1 MSAKRIAIAAAA
13 LVVFIVAVLLLASST
28 PSVSLDPTVKTV
40 GALTPISVDV
50 VSRHGIRRLD
60 VYLEQNGARVEAGR
74 LTWPSSRV
82 WFWLH
87 KHAPAQY
94 ALKVGSKTAPGI
106 KDGPATLI
114 IEATANDLRGSIAT
128 LTRPVTIAT
137 GPPMVSADGEQ
148 HYINQGGSE
157 VVRIDPSG
165 YWTDAGVRV
174 GKYTFRSFPM
184 PNGAGRFSI
193 YAYPWDLPEDVV
205 PTVFARNP
213 TGAEATASFA
223 YKLFPKPPR
232 KRDFDLTDDVMRRLV
247 EQIAPGGSGDLLSR
261 FLAINRDM
269 RRENNATLAA
279 LRDKTQP
286 RFLFT
291 KPFRQQPD
299 SKVESVFADVRS
311 YMYHGKKVD
320 EEVHLGFDLSITQH
334 VPVLAA
340 NDGIVVF
347 AEKLGIYG
355 NCIVVDH
362 GYGIQSIYG
371 HLSEIAVKPG
381 DAVKQGQAMG
391 RSGSTGL
398 ALGDHIHF
406 SMQVDGV
413 EVNPVE
419 WWDGHWLQDHVWSR
433 LSVQGAQ
440 ASNASAVGA
449 AAPAEPAAKHRRR
462 RRR

>member
-1 MSAKRIAIAAAA
+1 MSAKRFAIAAAA
-13 LVVFIVAVLLLASST
+13 LLVLLVAILLLVSSP
-28 PSVSLDPTVKTV
+28 PSVSLDPGVTMV
-40 GALTPISVDV
+40 GTLTPISVNV
-50 VSRHGIRRLD
+50 VSRHGIRRLE
-60 VYLEQNGARVEAGR
+60 VYLEQNGARIEAGR
-74 LTWPSSRV
+74 LTWPPSRV
-82 WFWLH
+82 WFWRH
-87 KHAPAQY
+87 THAPTQY

-106 KDGPATLI
+106 QDGPATLV
-114 IEATANDLRGSIAT
+114 IEATANDLRAATAT
-128 LTRPVTIAT
+128 LRRPVRIAT

-157 VVRIDPSG
+157 VVRLDPSG
-165 YWTDAGVRV
+165 YWTEAGVRV
-174 GKYTFRSFPM
+174 GKYTFRSFPL
-184 PNGAGRFSI
+184 PNGGGRFAI
-193 YAYPWDLPEDVV
+193 YAYPWDLPPGVV
-205 PTVFARNP
+205 PVVFARNP
-213 TGAEATASFA
+213 TGAEAVAGFA

-232 KRDFDLTDDVMRRLV
+232 RRDFELTNDIMRRLV
-247 EQIAPGGSGDLLSR
+247 EQIAPGGSGDILSR

-269 RRENNATLAA
+269 RRDNNATLAA
-279 LRDKTQP
+279 LRHKTQP

-311 YMYHGKKVD
+311 YIYQGKKVD
-320 EEVHLGFDLSITQH
+320 EEVHLGFDLSVTQH

-347 AEKLGIYG
+347 AERLGIYG
-355 NCIVVDH
+355 NCVVVDH

-381 DAVKQGQAMG
+381 DAVKQGQPMG

-419 WWDGHWLQDHVWSR
+419 WWDGHWLQDHLWSR
-433 LSVQGAQ
+433 LSLPAAQ
-440 ASNASAVGA
+440 AADVSAASAEP
-449 AAPAEPAAKHRRR
+449 PARHRRR